1 MPQKHVSCDCAPLR
15 KPGSLE
21 VRALRSASHRDR
33 FWWLLRDVDGKLIET
48 SSTTY
53 ATEAEARRAAD
64 MAARAI
70 RRRAN

>member
-1 MPQKHVSCDCAPLR
+1 MPQKQVSYDRAPVR

-33 FWWLLRDVDGKLIET
+33 FWWMLRDCDGQLIET

-53 ATEAEARRAAD
+53 ATEAEARCAAERT
-64 MAARAI
+64 ARGI
-70 RRRAN
+70 RRAN

>member
-1 MPQKHVSCDCAPLR
+1 MPQKHASYDRAPLR

-33 FWWLLRDVDGKLIET
+33 FWWMLRNRDGQLIET

-53 ATEAEARRAAD
+53 ATEAEASCAAERAA
-64 MAARAI
+64 RGI
-70 RRRAN
+70 RGAN